1 MLKEILVRVAKDSLT
16 YGIGNAVTRFIQLLT
31 LPIIAKSLTPEE
43 FGNWNLL
50 VIAAAV
56 LNTFMI
62 FGLDSGIIR
71 FFHDDKSEAYQKKL
85 FSTGFALMVAI
96 SLCLSILY
104 VNISSGVLRI
114 IHLDD
119 RYTLSYY
126 ITVFWMPGMAL
137 QLYLINW
144 FKWTFQKSKFII
156 STFGFA
162 GLSLILLLAAK
173 QYLVLSIEIVLAA
186 AAISQWITVLL
197 GLWLAREHFTTD
209 LDWALLKKVIPYSIP
224 LMVVM
229 LIGTLRNSLDRLFLS
244 EYTFQD
250 RNIVGFYSM
259 AQRLG
264 MFMNLFV
271 FAFDIAFNPMVFA
284 NWDKP
289 GAKQAFARIQQYY
302 LLAMNWMAVCLCAVA
317 PILIQLFAT
326 DEYRTVVKILP
337 LFFVA
342 NYLLGLYS
350 FASIGISHSKKT
362 YLTMVTLVGS
372 LVVLYSV
379 NLFLTPYFKVWGV
392 GMGLIASIVVMI
404 AIGYYYTNKY
414 YHIDFE
420 WTKNSITIVFGC
432 LLSFITVNVTLAEN
446 DWLNVLLLL
455 IMVNVLFFVFSLLIT
470 TREDK
475 MKMVSY
481 VSGLMKSKSS
491 MG

>member
-31 LPIIAKSLTPEE
+31 LPIIARSLTPEE

-50 VIAAAV
+50 VIVAAV

-85 FSTGFALMVAI
+85 FSTGFGLMVAI
-96 SLCLSILY
+96 SIILSILY
-104 VNISSGVLRI
+104 VNISSSILGI
-114 IHLDD
+114 IHLKDS
-119 RYTLSYY
+119 YTFSYY

-162 GLSLILLLAAK
+162 GLSLILLIVAK
-173 QYLVLSIEIVLAA
+173 HYLGLSIEIVLGV
-186 AAISQWITVLL
+186 AAISQWITVLM
-197 GLWLAREHFTTD
+197 GIWLARKHFTTR
-209 LDWALLKKVIPYSIP
+209 LDWALLKMVIPYSIP
-224 LMVVM
+224 FMVVM

-244 EYTFQD
+244 EYAFQD
-250 RNIVGFYSM
+250 KNIVGFYSM

-271 FAFDIAFNPMVFA
+271 FAFDIAFNPLVFA

-289 GAKQAFARIQQYY
+289 GAKEAFARIQQYY
-302 LLAMNWMAVCLCAVA
+302 LLAMNWVAVCLCAVA
-317 PILIQLFAT
+317 PILIKLFAT
-326 DEYRTVVKILP
+326 DEYGGVIKILP
-337 LFFVA
+337 LFFIA

-350 FASIGISHSKKT
+350 FASIGINHSKKS
-362 YLTMVTLVGS
+362 YLTMLTLLGS
-372 LVVLYSV
+372 LVALYSV
-379 NLFLTPYFKVWGV
+379 NFFLTSPFRIWGV
-392 GMGLIASIVVMI
+392 GMGLISSIVVMI

-420 WTKNSITIVFGC
+420 WTKNSITIFFGC

-455 IMVNVLFFVFSLLIT
+455 IMVNLLFVVFSLLIT
-470 TREDK
+470 TRADK